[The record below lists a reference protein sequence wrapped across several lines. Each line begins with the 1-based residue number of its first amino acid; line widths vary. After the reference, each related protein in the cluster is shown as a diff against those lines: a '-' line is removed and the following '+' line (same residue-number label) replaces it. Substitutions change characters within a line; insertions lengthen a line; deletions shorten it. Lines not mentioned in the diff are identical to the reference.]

1 MRIAV
6 GRFVRTFE
14 RVRGPG
20 RTGYCRPPAMGPL
33 LPPRAT
39 PTAARFAQGAS
50 ERAAWRR
57 AREPRPSGERGIGRV
72 LLDEWPI
79 DGSMQRYT
87 YTLARRE
94 FNNVTW
100 ALRAYGLWRRAP
112 VRTLDA
118 VPRQLTARRCGW
130 GAGLPAR
137 PSARRVEQRGQWVT
151 HNRTLPHPHSTER
164 LSAAVMSL

>member
-94 FNNVTW
+94 FNNLGPTG
-100 ALRAYGLWRRAP
+100 LRAVAARSGSHTGRGPAPTHCASLRVGSRA
-112 VRTLDA
+112 A
-118 VPRQLTARRCGW
+118 C
-130 GAGLPAR
+130 
-137 PSARRVEQRGQWVT
+137 PS
-151 HNRTLPHPHSTER
+151 
-164 LSAAVMSL
+164 